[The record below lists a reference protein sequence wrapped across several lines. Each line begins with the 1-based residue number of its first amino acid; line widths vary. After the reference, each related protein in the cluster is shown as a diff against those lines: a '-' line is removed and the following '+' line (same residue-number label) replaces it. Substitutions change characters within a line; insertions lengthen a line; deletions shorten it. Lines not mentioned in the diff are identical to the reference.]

1 MAVVSPTGWPS
12 LEVED
17 TAMAMIIGTGLIF
30 SRLEMAMATGATIS
44 TVATL
49 STKAEMSPANRAQH
63 HHGPLHIGHMGRRI
77 SAIRA
82 GIRDSMNRDTMPM
95 VPAIIHQHIPVYVA
109 QGVL

>member
-1 MAVVSPTGWPS
+1 
-12 LEVED
+12 
-17 TAMAMIIGTGLIF
+17 MAMTIGTGLIF

-49 STKAEMSPANRAQH
+49 STKAEMSPANRASITTAH
-63 HHGPLHIGHMGRRI
+63 FTLGTWARRI

-95 VPAIIHQHIPVYVA
+95 VPAIIISTFQSM
-109 QGVL
+109 